1 MSAVSKNG
9 KQGMDLLQDVAKRTH
24 GVNSYTVSCIESR
37 GRAMTSQSIFVIAKA
52 LTLLRCPSASEL
64 FRKPEETTDELSTHR
79 RRRKIK
85 YGRIVALAAV
95 AAFTI
100 AAVWGPS
107 PAFGAEQ
114 VKLALQRSQGVDQG
128 SGEAV
133 IGDHTLTIRVKDL
146 KPRSV
151 YTVWYVNMD
160 PKHEMAGVG
169 EAPYAFKTDRKG
181 AATFKAKLAEQP
193 FGRWQLLVIVRHPN
207 GDPQDMQRT
216 EDALWAPLA
225 KAGGKGS
232 VNPCAAR

>member
-1 MSAVSKNG
+1 
-9 KQGMDLLQDVAKRTH
+9 MDFLQDVAKRTH
-24 GVNSYTVSCIESR
+24 EVNPYTVSCIKSR

-64 FRKPEETTDELSTHR
+64 FRKPEATTNELQTHR
-79 RRRKIK
+79 RRRKTMK
-85 YGRIVALAAV
+85 YRKILVLTMIVGL
-95 AAFTI
+95 AFT
-100 AAVWGPS
+100 ALWGTG

-114 VKLALQRSQGVDQG
+114 VKLALQRSQGVEQG

-146 KPRSV
+146 KPHSV

-160 PKHEMAGVG
+160 PKHETAGVG
-169 EAPYAFKTDRKG
+169 EAPYAFKTDKKG
-181 AATFKAKLAEQP
+181 TATFKAKLAEQP
-193 FGRWQLLVIVRHPN
+193 FGKWQTLVIIRHPN
-207 GDPQDMQRT
+207 GNPQDMQHK

-225 KAGGKGS
+225 KAAGKGS